1 MSPFSNLFRLI
12 SALFLTLLVEIPFYF
27 LFPSL
32 RERGFLGRAFLA
44 NVLSN
49 LTLNL
54 LLLPLERLLPFPWIY
69 LLLLLGEIL
78 VFLFEWAFLSYK
90 SYKRGLGPSFPFLV
104 LAANALSCL
113 AGLLV
118 SLGAG

>member
-1 MSPFSNLFRLI
+1 MSPLSNLFRLI
-12 SALFLTLLVEIPFYF
+12 SALFLTLLVDLPFYS

-78 VFLFEWAFLSYK
+78 VFLFEWAFLS
-90 SYKRGLGPSFPFLV
+90 SYKRGQGASFPFLV
-104 LAANALSCL
+104 LSANSLSCL
-113 AGLLV
+113 AGLLL

>member
-1 MSPFSNLFRLI
+1 MSPLSNLFRLI
-12 SALFLTLLVEIPFYF
+12 SALFLTLLVEIPFYS

-69 LLLLLGEIL
+69 LLLLLGETL
-78 VFLFEWAFLSYK
+78 VFLFEWAFL

-118 SLGAG
+118 SLWAG